1 MSALWSLMTL
11 GVWSA
16 GCLLCVKLWA
26 LRQFEFE
33 GNGLKEKR
41 RDLKSTKQK
50 KIVMDIVSELNRT
63 DPSLYYLS
71 TSEIALEVKNYIETS
86 EQLVQGDKAL
96 VTDLSQRDV
105 QMLLSLHWCLV
116 HLLTEK
122 GSTLSRASHDCLGY
136 LSLDQAC
143 RVYKV

>member
-1 MSALWSLMTL
+1 M
-11 GVWSA
+11 
-16 GCLLCVKLWA
+16 
-26 LRQFEFE
+26 E
-33 GNGLKEKR
+33 EKR

-50 KIVMDIVSELNRT
+50 KIIMDIVSELNRT

-105 QMLLSLHWCLV
+105 QMLLSLH
-116 HLLTEK
+116 
-122 GSTLSRASHDCLGY
+122 
-136 LSLDQAC
+136 
-143 RVYKV
+143 